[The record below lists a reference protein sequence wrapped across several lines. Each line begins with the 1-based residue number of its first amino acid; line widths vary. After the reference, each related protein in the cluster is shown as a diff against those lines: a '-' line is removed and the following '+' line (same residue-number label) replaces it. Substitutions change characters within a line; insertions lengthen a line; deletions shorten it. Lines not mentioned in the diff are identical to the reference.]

1 MLVRLSQSTYRVDE
15 DDGSL
20 MILISL
26 SHSSEESIMVTVNT
40 SDITANG
47 MCVVI
52 NVQNVFTM
60 L

>member
-1 MLVRLSQSTYRVDE
+1 MYRVDE

-20 MILISL
+20 MIIISL
-26 SHSSEESIMVTVNT
+26 SRSSSESIMVTVNT

-47 MCVVI
+47 VCVVTI
-52 NVQNVFTM
+52 NVQYVSAM